1 MLRKI
6 TIYPLTYTYLELTK
20 RISWSERKVSKESGT
35 CATEGES
42 CPSPGGHLFG
52 SISAGKLMHFFPG
65 FQQQACATERAG
77 KDERE
82 RKKRGRRCTA
92 LAPFLRACTTQH
104 AHLVVASAEA
114 FDEVI
119 S

>member
-6 TIYPLTYTYLELTK
+6 TIYPLTYTYLELTR

-35 CATEGES
+35 CGTEGES

-65 FQQQACATERAG
+65 FQPQACATEREG

-82 RKKRGRRCTA
+82 
-92 LAPFLRACTTQH
+92 
-104 AHLVVASAEA
+104 
-114 FDEVI
+114 
-119 S
+119 